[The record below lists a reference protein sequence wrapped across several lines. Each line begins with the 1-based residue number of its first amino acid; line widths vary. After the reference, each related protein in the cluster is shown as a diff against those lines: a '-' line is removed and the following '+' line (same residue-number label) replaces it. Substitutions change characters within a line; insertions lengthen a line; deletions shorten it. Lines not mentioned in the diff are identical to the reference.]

1 MALHL
6 VWRIYYFLITL
17 KRDVINYVVL
27 DAMRRVVEA
36 KDTIA
41 RNTVEVSKS
50 VWIDGLLM
58 PQVQILMIPK
68 YPEFQESQ

>member
-17 KRDVINYVVL
+17 KRDINFVVL
-27 DAMRRVVEA
+27 DTMRLVVES

-58 PQVQILMIPK
+58 PQVQTLMIPK